1 MKGFEGTGRK
11 KIVIEKEKP
20 TPKEQAIEEEADS
33 RVEFVSSAADENHKF
48 YSRLR
53 LVCGIVSVASI
64 AVILSSLPVTSL
76 RALAEKTLVDLGP
89 WAPLA
94 FVLIYI
100 AATVAMLP
108 ASVLTLAGAALFG
121 FWTAYLAVT
130 FGSVIGAACA
140 FLIARY
146 GARSRV
152 EKTAAKYP
160 KFRAI
165 DDAITEGGWRIVALL
180 RLSPAVP
187 FNLQNYLYGLT
198 NIRFWPYVLTS
209 WLAMIPGTLM
219 YVYLGHAAGQA
230 VSDRSRTPG
239 EWILLGL
246 GLVATIVVSVYI
258 TKLAR
263 RKLAEQSSLSE
274 IEEPVVS
281 EKESV
286 RFPFK
291 AVVIA
296 CVLVGLAVAAKTN
309 QDALT
314 KYIQQHVESR

>member
-1 MKGFEGTGRK
+1 M
-11 KIVIEKEKP
+11 V
-20 TPKEQAIEEEADS
+20 
-33 RVEFVSSAADENHKF
+33 
-48 YSRLR
+48 
-53 LVCGIVSVASI
+53 SI
-64 AVILSSLPVTSL
+64 AAIAVALSCVPASSLRT
-76 RALAEKTLVDLGP
+76 LAEQTLVDLGP

-94 FVLIYI
+94 FVFIYI

-108 ASVLTLAGAALFG
+108 ASFLTLAGAALFG
-121 FWTAYLAVT
+121 FWTAYIAVT
-130 FGSVIGAACA
+130 FGSVIGAAFA

-146 GARSRV
+146 GARRRV
-152 EKTAAKYP
+152 ETIASKYP

-239 EWILLGL
+239 EWALLGL

-258 TKLAR
+258 TRLAR
-263 RKLAEQSSLSE
+263 RKLAEQSSLSG
-274 IEEPVVS
+274 IEEPVAAEAEAPS
-281 EKESV
+281 
-286 RFPFK
+286 FPIK
-291 AVVIA
+291 AIA
-296 CVLVGLAVAAKTN
+296 IASLLLVLAVAAKTN
-309 QDALT
+309 QKALNEYA
-314 KYIQQHVESR
+314 KQRIEAR